1 MKLARPLLAFALAF
15 TSASVLA
22 PRLASAQA
30 PTRPAAEETHH
41 TEYRFLD
48 DALLGGALDGSS
60 PVIRVNPRASRSL
73 LIRPR
78 TSFVPEL
85 LTSADA
91 I

>member
-1 MKLARPLLAFALAF
+1 MKLSRPLLAFALAF

-22 PRLASAQA
+22 PRLASAQGPARA
-30 PTRPAAEETHH
+30 PAEGTNDY
-41 TEYRFLD
+41 EYRFLD
-48 DALLGGALDGSS
+48 DDLLGGALDGSS
-60 PVIRVNPRASRSL
+60 PVIRVNPRATRSL